1 MKEHIPKYLTLGPR
15 EKNGSRRCWCR
26 ERGFDNKQK
35 GGERKWMLR
44 EKKEG
49 DLRKEVAQ
57 MEGDDVRERERER
70 ESEEWGKRGSKGI
83 LRKEKE

>member
-1 MKEHIPKYLTLGPR
+1 
-15 EKNGSRRCWCR
+15 
-26 ERGFDNKQK
+26 
-35 GGERKWMLR
+35 MLR

-70 ESEEWGKRGSKGI
+70 ERRMREERIEGNI
-83 LRKEKE
+83 A

>member
-1 MKEHIPKYLTLGPR
+1 
-15 EKNGSRRCWCR
+15 
-26 ERGFDNKQK
+26 
-35 GGERKWMLR
+35 MLR

-70 ESEEWGKRGSKGI
+70 ESEE
-83 LRKEKE
+83 